1 MQVFN
6 TFFKVL
12 KKKKTAL
19 IVYSVIFLVISFV
32 LASSSDTKDKFKES
46 KLNIMVID
54 EDSSAA
60 SKALTEVIAKKHDIK
75 EKTDSADE
83 MAEKLYWDTVDY
95 VLVIKN
101 GYENNLVSGSSD
113 ALFGEYHVR
122 ENYSTAYM
130 TTVLGQYVKTARAYL
145 SSGKALD
152 EALTATAATVSRD
165 TETSYRQNE
174 DGSSENYSKTF
185 STYYRYM
192 PYILLAVL
200 MSVLGAVLTSMN
212 RKDIRYRTDCSG
224 INSRSTTLQ
233 IFGAAVV
240 MVVCVWLFYVIAG
253 MFLYGGIYKGI
264 AWLAVLNS
272 LVFTLVAAAIAVF
285 ISSLGLE
292 ENVFTAITIVVSL
305 GMSFLCGIFVPLSV
319 LGDSVAA
326 VGRFLPGYWYSLA
339 NNMLCGDDPF
349 EGAKFAG
356 CLGIQLGFAAAM
368 ILLTLVVRRSRKNE
382 ALA

>member
-12 KKKKTAL
+12 KKNKTAL